1 MKRLFG
7 LTLLTTLIILGACGN
22 LEQEDLIVEKEVDEE
37 SAVIEVSET
46 TAEIE
51 ENLVSEEVKENEAS
65 EQNSESIGNESDPKE
80 IAKKLVKQ
88 EMSKQVGLEEWEI
101 IENYITSDEIVDN
114 IADYD
119 KPVGEMRKLW
129 VSGIVRATATD
140 EEGGATGDFGY
151 ELQLYQMKDDPKW
164 YIGEHY
170 GVLIGLIVT
179 EKPEVDETGMDLS
192 DSEEL
197 PTSNAPI
204 DSDESV
210 ENEQETEDYYEGF

>member
-1 MKRLFG
+1 MKRLFS
-7 LTLLTTLIILGACGN
+7 LTLLTTILILGACGN
-22 LEQEDLIVEKEVDEE
+22 IEQEDSLVPKEVDEE
-37 SAVIEVSET
+37 SPVSEAAVT
-46 TAEIE
+46 VAE
-51 ENLVSEEVKENEAS
+51 NQVNEEVEENEAS
-65 EQNSESIGNESDPKE
+65 GQNSESIGDETDPLE

-101 IENYITSDEIVDN
+101 IENYVTSDELVDN

-129 VSGIVRATATD
+129 VTGMVRATATD

-151 ELQLYQMKDDPKW
+151 DLQLYQMTGDPTW

-179 EKPEVDETGMDLS
+179 EKPDVDETGLELS

-197 PTSNAPI
+197 PTSNAPME
-204 DSDESV
+204 SDEPV
-210 ENEQETEDYYEGF
+210 EYEQETEEYYEGF

>member
-1 MKRLFG
+1 MKKIFS
-7 LTLLTTLIILGACGN
+7 LTLLTTILILGACGN
-22 LEQEDLIVEKEVDEE
+22 IEQEDSQIAKEVEVEEE
-37 SAVIEVSET
+37 SAVSEAAVT
-46 TAEIE
+46 VAE
-51 ENLVSEEVKENEAS
+51 NQVNEEVEVNEAS
-65 EQNSESIGNESDPKE
+65 EQNSESIGNETDPLE
-80 IAKKLVKQ
+80 IAKKLVEQ
-88 EMSKQVGLEEWEI
+88 EMAKQVGLEEWKI
-101 IENYITSDEIVDN
+101 TENNVTSDQIVDN

-129 VSGIVRATATD
+129 VTGNVEATATD

-151 ELQLYQMKDDPKW
+151 DLQLYQMTGDSTW

-179 EKPEVDETGMDLS
+179 DEPEVDETGLELS

-204 DSDESV
+204 DSDETV
-210 ENEQETEDYYEGF
+210 EYEQDTEEYYEGF